1 MHRTIEI
8 TIPAGSTPWLTQEL
22 EKMEHVI
29 GLSVQ
34 RGASIKPPG
43 DVIVVHAL
51 NRGVDEVLR
60 CADAARGRGSLS
72 IVTAEV
78 ASIIDP
84 QHQDAVDDDV
94 DEAIWEETETG
105 LRHQG
110 RVTTNFL
117 ALMALGGAVG
127 AVGLVSEPAPQAVA
141 FVASAVIAP
150 GFEPLAKIPLGL
162 ALRNWN
168 VVRRGLVSAGVGY
181 AVLVLGAALM
191 FLVLR
196 LGGAATVGEL
206 VGNPEVHHIED
217 PTLKELL
224 LSACGAVAGIVM
236 VLAFRRS
243 VIAGPLIALILIPAA
258 ALIGAALAA
267 GRFGLAYQGL
277 ERLFIDAALIVGLGT
292 LVVLFKQATVHRR
305 SPLV

>member
-8 TIPAGSTPWLTQEL
+8 TVPADVTPELAQEL
-22 EKMEHVI
+22 ETMEHVV
-29 GLSVQ
+29 GLSVL
-34 RGASIKPPG
+34 RGASLKPPG
-43 DVIVVHAL
+43 DVLIVHAL

-60 CADAARGRGSLS
+60 CANEARGRGHIS

-94 DEAIWEETETG
+94 DEAIWEEAETG

-110 RVTTNFL
+110 RVTSNFL
-117 ALMALGGAVG
+117 ALMALGGAIA
-127 AVGLVSEPAPQAVA
+127 AVGLVSDPVPQAIA
-141 FVASAVIAP
+141 FVAAAVISP

-162 ALRNWN
+162 ALKNWN
-168 VVRRGLVSAGVGY
+168 VVRRGLVSAAVGY
-181 AVLVLGAALM
+181 VVLAVGAALA
-191 FLVLR
+191 FLALR
-196 LGGAATVGEL
+196 VGGVATVGEL

-224 LSACGAVAGIVM
+224 VSACASAAGVIM

-243 VIAGPLIALILIPAA
+243 VIAGPLIALVLIPAA
-258 ALIGAALAA
+258 ALVGAGIAA

-277 ERLFIDAALIVGLGT
+277 ERLAVDAALIVGLGVIIV
-292 LVVLFKQATVHRR
+292 LVKQATVHRR
-305 SPLV
+305 RPMV